1 MKKKITKKAHNF
13 RIIIL
18 ENYSKAKNISDKSV
32 TGNEAEL
39 AIFRKEVNSGLE
51 KLKFDMDRITECQE
65 NITINLEQRF
75 ASMDTKSFLD
85 TKSYLD
91 SKSWMDTKSSL
102 DATSSWDAVNGGMR
116 RPRSHNVL
124 SASTCLPTKVDDA
137 GLRQSFT
144 ELKDIV
150 SQLPR
155 TDQIMCKDELND
167 KFKIIQDLAFQLP
180 LVNEIMVK
188 DDGKK
193 KARSKSEDIKTKG
206 GQKGVSF
213 FLFGKSTF

>member
-1 MKKKITKKAHNF
+1 VKKKITKKAHNF

-75 ASMDTKSFLD
+75 ASMDTK
-85 TKSYLD
+85 
-91 SKSWMDTKSSL
+91 
-102 DATSSWDAVNGGMR
+102 SSWDAVNGGMR

-193 KARSKSEDIKTKG
+193 KVRSKSEDIKTKG